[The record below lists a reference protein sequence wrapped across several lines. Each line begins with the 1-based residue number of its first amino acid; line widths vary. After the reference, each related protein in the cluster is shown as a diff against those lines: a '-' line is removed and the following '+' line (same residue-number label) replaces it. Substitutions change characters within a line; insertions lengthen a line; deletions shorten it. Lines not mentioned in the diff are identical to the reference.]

1 MSRHGN
7 RWTVNE
13 ILTLQREYELLGLST
28 KKIASRHK
36 RTEDAIIMKLE
47 AEGFFQEEQQDVSQE
62 DSDPFVDVDSV
73 ENETINNC
81 INDDLYEDQTE
92 IDRIY
97 KLECAVEE
105 ITHVVNELV
114 KRFFTTK
121 KTSKLY
127 L

>member
-13 ILTLQREYELLGLST
+13 ILTLQREYELLELSV
-28 KKIASRHK
+28 KQIALRHQ
-36 RTEDAIIMKLE
+36 RSEDAILMKLE
-47 AEGFFQEEQQDVSQE
+47 AEGFLEEEQDE
-62 DSDPFVDVDSV
+62 PFVEIDS
-73 ENETINNC
+73 IN
-81 INDDLYEDQTE
+81 INLEDNLYEDETQL
-92 IDRIY
+92 DRIY

-105 ITHVVNELV
+105 VTNVVKELV
-114 KRFFTTK
+114 KRFYSSSFSPSSSSFSPK

>member
-13 ILTLQREYELLGLST
+13 ILSLQREYELLELSV
-28 KKIASRHK
+28 KEIALRHQ
-36 RTEDAIIMKLE
+36 RSEDAILMKLE
-47 AEGFFQEEQQDVSQE
+47 AEGFLQEGQE
-62 DSDPFVDVDSV
+62 PFVDVDSV
-73 ENETINNC
+73 DNESFNIC
-81 INDDLYEDQTE
+81 INDDLCEEETQ

-97 KLECAVEE
+97 KLECAMEE

-114 KRFFTTK
+114 KRLFSSSPK
-121 KTSKLY
+121 KTSKMY